1 MTTLS
6 RSIRFATIKPSN
18 TIQNPPKHM
27 KSTPHPTSVFPYFR
41 FPIRSM
47 AWSCAVAC
55 ETKPSAVVT
64 RLRTVIVCGLVGLI
78 LPVVRAQSVTTVT
91 VDDGTFGVTGLA
103 TSQAI
108 VAGNPAIAYFEE
120 THGRLMFARNNAV
133 DGSGAWSLQMIDAN
147 LAGNYG
153 TYVSTSL
160 KVIAGNPA
168 VCYLAGAELRYARCS
183 TSDGS
188 GTWTVKTV
196 QSFAVGGDCSLAEVN
211 GAPCISCGIGDF
223 LIFLR
228 SQTATGLGA
237 WSFVTVDPN
246 SNSGYDTSLNVVDGK
261 PAIAYRDL
269 VYGQTGDEGKLRYA
283 RCTTADGLG
292 AWTLAIV
299 DPTPGTGEYAS
310 LAVVDGKP
318 AISYHDGAA
327 GDLKFAR
334 NASAD
339 GSGAWTTATL
349 DAAGDTGEHTSLAVV
364 GGKPAISY
372 LYASSN
378 NPRYARCPNADGSGA
393 WTIGTVESGG
403 FALGLFTSLVA
414 ADGKPSI
421 SYYDA
426 SNGNLRHAR
435 NSAADGSGTW
445 TYTVVD
451 SADDVGSVG
460 SNPSLAV
467 VAGKPSAFYFDML
480 RNRVAFAQS
489 ATADGLGPWS
499 SNITTM
505 GTSVYD
511 FCLADIG
518 GKPAGSFSDYINGD
532 LKSDILAAKSKYP
545 LVQRASSRF
554 TISW

>member
-1 MTTLS
+1 
-6 RSIRFATIKPSN
+6 
-18 TIQNPPKHM
+18 
-27 KSTPHPTSVFPYFR
+27 
-41 FPIRSM
+41 
-47 AWSCAVAC
+47 
-55 ETKPSAVVT
+55 
-64 RLRTVIVCGLVGLI
+64 
-78 LPVVRAQSVTTVT
+78 
-91 VDDGTFGVTGLA
+91 
-103 TSQAI
+103 
-108 VAGNPAIAYFEE
+108 
-120 THGRLMFARNNAV
+120 
-133 DGSGAWSLQMIDAN
+133 
-147 LAGNYG
+147 
-153 TYVSTSL
+153 
-160 KVIAGNPA
+160 
-168 VCYLAGAELRYARCS
+168 
-183 TSDGS
+183 
-188 GTWTVKTV
+188 
-196 QSFAVGGDCSLAEVN
+196 
-211 GAPCISCGIGDF
+211 
-223 LIFLR
+223 
-228 SQTATGLGA
+228 
-237 WSFVTVDPN
+237 
-246 SNSGYDTSLNVVDGK
+246 
-261 PAIAYRDL
+261 
-269 VYGQTGDEGKLRYA
+269 
-283 RCTTADGLG
+283 
-292 AWTLAIV
+292 
-299 DPTPGTGEYAS
+299 
-310 LAVVDGKP
+310 
-318 AISYHDGAA
+318 
-327 GDLKFAR
+327 
-334 NASAD
+334 
-339 GSGAWTTATL
+339 
-349 DAAGDTGEHTSLAVV
+349 VV